1 MQNQPENKKT
11 TLPVITEVSENV
23 PIKVKNTTE
32 RRKSKFQPFDSYLD
46 FEIKSDEDAKDN
58 GKSQQEEDTEKSYD
72 PEEDDLDPKNEIA
85 DENQKELNM
94 NIQRLRNKKHSQQ

>member
-11 TLPVITEVSENV
+11 TLPVITEVSENA
-23 PIKVKNTTE
+23 PIKVKNTAE

-58 GKSQQEEDTEKSYD
+58 GKSEQEEDTEKSYD
-72 PEEDDLDPKNEIA
+72 SEEVGADPKNEIDIGS
-85 DENQKELNM
+85 DENKKE
-94 NIQRLRNKKHSQQ
+94 IEYEPTKIKK

>member
-23 PIKVKNTTE
+23 PIKVKNTAE

-58 GKSQQEEDTEKSYD
+58 EKSAQMTKY
-72 PEEDDLDPKNEIA
+72 IM
-85 DENQKELNM
+85 ENRPSVERVNLKRT
-94 NIQRLRNKKHSQQ
+94 RLRKSRKKKKNPDI